1 MPALKNDIT
10 IATGLLS
17 LIAGITDAFV
27 YQLSGIFPAN
37 MTGNFV
43 VFAIDSSKGHIDAA
57 FLKLVALF
65 SFVLGIVV
73 VYTIL
78 YQLKII
84 KNALQS
90 IIILHAGILV
100 ALALCFIFTLSLSIP
115 VLIICSTVAMGIQG
129 AFAEEIGVSTPT
141 LVLTGNIT
149 KLFSSEMAIF
159 YEKRGQE
166 KVVQTKYP
174 TRQLVVCIGYFAG
187 AALSVFPKNRVPL
200 IWLFIV
206 LLWIIYYF
214 KFFRKEIKPTIYIST
229 HN

>member
-1 MPALKNDIT
+1 MRALKNDTT

-27 YQLSGIFPAN
+27 YQLSAIFPAN

-43 VFAIDSSKGHIDAA
+43 VFAIDISKGHVDAA
-57 FLKLVALF
+57 FLKLVALL
-65 SFVLGIVV
+65 SFVLGIVI

-78 YQLKII
+78 YQLKLI
-84 KNALQS
+84 KNAIPS
-90 IIILHAGILV
+90 IIILHASILV
-100 ALALCFIFTLSLSIP
+100 ALSFCFIFTLSLSIP

-129 AFAEEIGVSTPT
+129 AFAEEIGISTPT

-159 YEKRGQE
+159 YEKRGQD
-166 KVVQTKYP
+166 KVDQTKLP

-187 AALSVFPKNRVPL
+187 AALSVLPKNRVPL
-200 IWLFIV
+200 IWLFVV
-206 LLWIIYYF
+206 LLWLIYYF
-214 KFFRKEIKPTIYIST
+214 KFFKNENQTDYLKPV
-229 HN
+229 

>member
-27 YQLSGIFPAN
+27 YQLSAIFPAN

-43 VFAIDSSKGHIDAA
+43 VFAIDSSKGHVDAA
-57 FLKLVALF
+57 FLKLVALV

-78 YQLKII
+78 YQLKLT
-84 KNALQS
+84 KNAIRS
-90 IIILHAGILV
+90 IIILHASILV
-100 ALALCFIFTLSLSIP
+100 ALALCFIFTVSLSIP
-115 VLIICSTVAMGIQG
+115 ALIICSTVAMGMQG

-187 AALSVFPKNRVPL
+187 AALSVLPKNRVPF
-200 IWLFIV
+200 IWLFVV
-206 LLWIIYYF
+206 LLWLIYYV
-214 KFFRKEIKPTIYIST
+214 KFFRKEKSNQLFTS
-229 HN
+229 